1 MQLFCIMRY
10 FLDIS
15 YKGTHYSGWQVQDN
29 AKTVQGE
36 INNALSILLKSDI
49 EIMGSGRTDAG
60 VHAHHQIAHFD
71 SEKIKNSEKFIY
83 KTNALLPG
91 DIAINKLIAVKEDAH
106 ARFDADSRSYQYFI
120 HTRKDAFIQNTSYFF
135 NAPLD
140 ITSINEAI
148 ELIKSWKDFEAF
160 SKVHTEVNHFNC
172 DIFEAHWELTAT
184 GYVFY
189 IRANRFLRGMV
200 RTIVGTLLDIGTG
213 KTSLEELEKILKSNN
228 RKEAGRSVSP
238 DGLFL
243 HAITYPT
250 DIYL

>member
-1 MQLFCIMRY
+1 MQLFCTMRY

-15 YKGTHYSGWQVQDN
+15 YKGTHYSGWQVQEN

-36 INNALSILLKSDI
+36 LNKALGILLKKEVETI
-49 EIMGSGRTDAG
+49 GSGRTDAG
-60 VHAHHQIAHFD
+60 VHAHQQIAHLD
-71 SEKIKNSEKFIY
+71 CTQIKDADKFPY
-83 KTNALLPG
+83 KVNALLPL
-91 DIAINKLIAVKEDAH
+91 DIAVNKLIPVKEGAH
-106 ARFDADSRSYQYFI
+106 ARFDADCRSYQYFI
-120 HTRKDAFIQNTSYFF
+120 HNHKDVFGQNTSYFF
-135 NAPLD
+135 NVPLNLQP
-140 ITSINEAI
+140 IHEAC

-172 DIFEAHWELTAT
+172 DIFDATWEPTAT

-213 KTSLEELEKILKSNN
+213 KTTVAQLEDILKSKN
-228 RKEAGRSVSP
+228 RKEAGRAVSP
-238 DGLFL
+238 DGLYL
-243 HAITYPT
+243 HAISYPT

>member
-1 MQLFCIMRY
+1 MQLFCVMRY

-15 YKGTHYSGWQVQDN
+15 YKGTNYSGWQVQGN
-29 AKTVQGE
+29 AQTVQGQ
-36 INNALSILLKSDI
+36 INKALSILLKT
-49 EIMGSGRTDAG
+49 EVETMGSGRTDAG

-71 SEKIKNSEKFIY
+71 SEKIKNPDKLIY
-83 KTNALLPG
+83 KTNALLPA
-91 DIAINKLIAVKEDAH
+91 DIVINKLMPVRADAH

-120 HTRKDAFIQNTSYFF
+120 HNHKDAFIQNTSYLF

-140 ITSINEAI
+140 LKPIHQAI

-172 DIFEAHWELTAT
+172 DIFEAHWEPTAT

-200 RTIVGTLLDIGTG
+200 RAIVGTLLDIGTG
-213 KTSLEELEKILKSNN
+213 KTTVVELEEILRSNN
-228 RKEAGRSVSP
+228 RSKAGRSVSP